1 MTGGERE
8 YIMEVLQKQEV
19 RKKIGQAEC
28 HVVIQLMATRGGP
41 PE

>member
-1 MTGGERE
+1 MSDGERE
-8 YIMEVLQKQEV
+8 YIMEVLKEQGV
-19 RKKIGQAEC
+19 RKKIRQAEC